1 MEFLE
6 WSSAMF
12 SNSNVEALVVSV
24 ANVLFVFVPE
34 PETEPDAAEAVVLI
48 HRPTRPWIAG
58 FPGLGRVKESLD
70 SMRCTL
76 YMSGRSD
83 TMAWQH
89 SRPSCTHSAASSA
102 SHEPERSGSMIS
114 SDRPSSDSFH
124 V

>member
-1 MEFLE
+1 ML
-6 WSSAMF
+6 
-12 SNSNVEALVVSV
+12 SNVEAFVVSV

-34 PETEPDAAEAVVLI
+34 LDAAEAVVLI

-83 TMAWQH
+83 TTAWQH
-89 SRPSCTHSAASSA
+89 SSPSCTHIAAWPA
-102 SHEPERSGSMIS
+102 SQAPERSGSMIS